1 MPLFFT
7 QSLAI
12 LQKDLRMEWRTK
24 ERLSAMAFFAFLVV
38 LIFNFAF
45 QPGSPVMKTAA
56 PGIFWIATTFAGLL
70 GLSRSFAIEKQND
83 CLMGLRLTPADSGAI
98 FLGKML
104 GNAITMLILEALILP
119 ILIIF
124 LNLEITQ
131 AIPKLLLPILF
142 GTLGF
147 AAVGTLF
154 SAMSINTKLQEALL
168 PILTLPIL
176 IPALLAAIESFRA
189 IFAGD
194 ALSDITDWLT
204 LGGAFAG
211 LFCAACLL
219 LFEYVLED

>member
-1 MPLFFT
+1 
-7 QSLAI
+7 
-12 LQKDLRMEWRTK
+12 MEWRTK

-45 QPGSPVMKTAA
+45 TPGSPIMKTAA
-56 PGIFWIATTFAGLL
+56 PGVFWIATTFAGLL

-83 CLMGLRLTPADSGAI
+83 CLMRLRLTPADPGAI

-104 GNAITMLILEALILP
+104 GNTITMLILEALILP
-119 ILIIF
+119 ILVIF
-124 LNLEITQ
+124 LNIDITR
-131 AIPKLLLPILF
+131 ALPRLMLPVVF

-154 SAMSINTKLQEALL
+154 AAMSINTRLQEALL
-168 PILTLPIL
+168 HILTLPIL
-176 IPALLAAIESFRA
+176 IPALLSAIKSFRG
-189 IFAGD
+189 ILNGD
-194 ALSDITDWLT
+194 SLADIADWLA

-211 LFCAACLL
+211 LFVAACLL

>member
-1 MPLFFT
+1 MPLFFV

-45 QPGSPVMKTAA
+45 EPGSPIMKTAT

-83 CLMGLRLTPADSGAI
+83 CLMGLRLTPADPGAI

-104 GNAITMLILEALILP
+104 GNTLTMLLLEMLILP
-119 ILIIF
+119 IIVIF
-124 LNLEITQ
+124 HNIDITE
-131 AIPKLLLPILF
+131 ALPRLLLPILF

-154 SAMSINTKLQEALL
+154 SAMSINTRLQEALL
-168 PILTLPIL
+168 PILTLPVL

-189 IFAGD
+189 VLAGD
-194 ALSDITDWLT
+194 TLAEITDWLT

-211 LFCAACLL
+211 LFTAACLL
-219 LFEYVLED
+219 LCEYVLED